1 MEEKSKGL
9 LEPEGLDE
17 SKETV
22 SSRYKYEPVE
32 IVEAWADPAQ
42 SQTRRVFIAESRK

>member
-1 MEEKSKGL
+1 MEEKVKGL

-22 SSRYKYEPVE
+22 SFRYKYKPIETVT
-32 IVEAWADPAQ
+32 A
-42 SQTRRVFIAESRK
+42 